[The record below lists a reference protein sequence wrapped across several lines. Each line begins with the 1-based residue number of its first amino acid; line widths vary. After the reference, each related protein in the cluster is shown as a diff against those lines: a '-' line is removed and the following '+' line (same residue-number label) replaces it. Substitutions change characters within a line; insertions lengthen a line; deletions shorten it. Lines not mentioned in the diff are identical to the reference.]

1 MTQRQSE
8 PFLTDET
15 VNFSLWKLDGSAD
28 PALQFTYGELSK
40 CSLPGYRNDHNF
52 TQ

>member
-1 MTQRQSE
+1 MTQRQNE

-28 PALQFTYGELSK
+28 PALQFTYGELGK
-40 CSLPGYRNDHNF
+40 CSSPGCRNYPDF